1 MASSVSIEEIVGII
15 KKIEHPEIAATF
27 HELGMVGS
35 VEKAGEGLIVEIRTP
50 FPNIPIK
57 DYLAGM
63 IQSAIHEVHPDVP
76 VSFNFTVMSDEVRS
90 QFLAL
95 ARQRWKGEI

>member
-1 MASSVSIEEIVGII
+1 MANEISIGEVVEII

-27 HELGMVGS
+27 HELGMVGE
-35 VEKAGEGLIVEIRTP
+35 VERAGDGFLIEIRTP

-63 IQSAIHEVHPDVP
+63 IQTEINKVVPDAL
-76 VSFNFTVMSDEVRS
+76 VSFNFTVMTDEVRS
-90 QFLAL
+90 SFLAL

>member
-1 MASSVSIEEIVGII
+1 MAQEHISRISEII

-27 HELGMVGS
+27 SELGMIGDVS
-35 VEKAGEGLIVEIRTP
+35 EREGRVSVEIRVP

-57 DYLAGM
+57 DYLAEM
-63 IQSAIHEVHPDVP
+63 VETAIKEAFPDMT
-76 VSFNFTVMSDEVRS
+76 VSFTFSVMPEEVRNR
-90 QFLAL
+90 FLGM

>member
-1 MASSVSIEEIVGII
+1 MSQEVSTERIAEIINR
-15 KKIEHPEIAATF
+15 IEHPEIAATF
-27 HELGMVGS
+27 HELGMLGNIS
-35 VEKAGEGLIVEIRTP
+35 NQEGRISVEIRVP

-63 IQSAIHEVHPDVP
+63 VEAAIKKEFPDVT
-76 VSFNFTVMSDEVRS
+76 VSFTFSVMSDEVRAR
-90 QFLAL
+90 FLGM

>member
-1 MASSVSIEEIVGII
+1 MAENILPEQITEIIQS
-15 KKIEHPEIAATF
+15 IEHPEIAATF
-27 HELGMVGS
+27 YELGMIGTITTRENRVS
-35 VEKAGEGLIVEIRTP
+35 VELLVP

-63 IQSAIHEVHPDVP
+63 VEKAIKEKFPDATVT
-76 VSFNFTVMSDEVRS
+76 FTLRVMNDEIRS

>member
-1 MASSVSIEEIVGII
+1 MTNEVSVEEVMKVI

-27 HELGMVGS
+27 HELGMVGN
-35 VEKAGEGLIVEIRTP
+35 VEKVGDGIIVEIRVP

-63 IQSAIHEVHPDVP
+63 IRSEVNKSFPGVS
-76 VSFNFTVMSDEVRS
+76 VSFNFTVMTDDVRS
-90 QFLAL
+90 QFLFL

>member
-1 MASSVSIEEIVGII
+1 MSSEVSLKAVTEIV

-27 HELGMVGS
+27 HELGMMGTIDKV
-35 VEKAGEGLIVEIRTP
+35 GEGLVIEIRVP

-63 IQSAIHEVHPDVP
+63 IRSEIAKVYPGTT
-76 VSFNFTVMSDEVRS
+76 VSFNFTVMPDDVRS
-90 QFLAL
+90 RFLTL
-95 ARQRWKGEI
+95 ARSRWKGEI